1 MKNELMQ
8 VWYWAVFMVT
18 QGGKRREY
26 SIYVQGSSEVGAAV
40 RAAVGICET
49 DNGLLNPTFK
59 SIRMATYGEA
69 EQLDAELDAAAG
81 EDTKELEEEGDE

>member
-18 QGGKRREY
+18 EGGQRREY

-40 RAAVGICET
+40 LAAVGICET
-49 DNGLLNPTFK
+49 DNGLINPTFK

-69 EQLDAELDAAAG
+69 EQLNAELDAVAG
-81 EDTKELEEEGDE
+81 EEAKELEGEGNE